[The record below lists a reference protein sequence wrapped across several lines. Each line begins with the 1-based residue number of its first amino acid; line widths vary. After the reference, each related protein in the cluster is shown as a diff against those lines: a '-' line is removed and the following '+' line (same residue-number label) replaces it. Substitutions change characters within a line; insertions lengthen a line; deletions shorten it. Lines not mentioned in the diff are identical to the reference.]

1 MNQAPFCYFF
11 LCNIIIMFKYQSIN
25 TDINISFV
33 LFWVFFFSQMGI
45 GSVLKVTYGGAS
57 PSTAGPF
64 LLNETFTKGKMKDKS
79 SKKGGNGAK
88 WNKCWLT
95 AFPFCFTHHACLV
108 GVCASGKQVASDTLA
123 LLLDGIHFDTMYR
136 KASECV
142 CAGIHRDTAQ
152 YPVPSQNTE
161 GGTHTL
167 ALC

>member
-33 LFWVFFFSQMGI
+33 LGFFFSQMGI

-152 YPVPSQNTE
+152 YLVPSQNTE

>member
-1 MNQAPFCYFF
+1 
-11 LCNIIIMFKYQSIN
+11 
-25 TDINISFV
+25 
-33 LFWVFFFSQMGI
+33 MGI

-167 ALC
+167 TLC

>member
-33 LFWVFFFSQMGI
+33 LGFFFSQMGI